1 MRRWLW
7 TIPVFALGW
16 MAATFGVAVATV
28 EWRAA
33 DADELQDAEERLAEL
48 TDRLE
53 TLKRGPEGP
62 EGPAGLLGPAGP
74 QGAQGVQGPPGP
86 NGPAGPPGPQGP
98 AGSITNANG
107 FVKKSPLSLQSTL
120 NLNNLE
126 DCLGDLDRAIDQIS
140 TSLKSLD
147 SALSYGGYWSAPFI
161 LSATSCGI
169 VTSY

>member
-1 MRRWLW
+1 MRKWLW
-7 TIPVFALGW
+7 IIPVFALCW

-33 DADELQDAEERLAEL
+33 DADEFQDAEKRLAEL

-62 EGPAGLLGPAGP
+62 EGPTGPLGPAGP

-86 NGPAGPPGPQGP
+86 NGSAGPPGPQGP

-107 FVKKSPLSLQSTL
+107 FVKKGPLSLQSSLDLTRL
-120 NLNNLE
+120 
-126 DCLGDLDRAIDQIS
+126 DGCLGDLESVIDQIS
-140 TSLKSLD
+140 ASLRSLD
-147 SALSYGGYWSAPFI
+147 SALRYGGYWSAPFVSSI
-161 LSATSCGI
+161 FCTS
-169 VTSY
+169 VTGY